1 MNQATVN
8 LSKYLAFFLTQCPK
22 HYTIKGED
30 DKKKVLMLRNSPK
43 IRVETDIF
51 EAETIRFCIWAKTD
65 DMDSMEPRFE
75 MKFDH
80 ISEFVSRD
88 IEGSDVVE
96 ALKVLLKS
104 GATKQPRKSKE
115 EKTLEDFQAEA
126 LKKAEYQKNLRAKM
140 SDEKKEAEKLKR
152 KERDAKRKAEE
163 KKRKAE
169 NIAKAAAEAEA
180 TEAVDNSEEMSENS
194 ETTNGT
200 DEKTEKKKR
209 KNAKKE
215 RVDEYGHDLPEFDIS
230 RGKKAKE
237 PVDPNKVMLR
247 PIEIGDKDGEKTKY
261 YIDPKTNRVYS
272 NDRNKFLVGRYV
284 VSEEHEYS
292 EILKFETVEGTPY
305 LRCSNDDAFI
315 VAQDLS
321 LTKVGDWNENNELEL
336 DEEPEEMFW
345 PAPSGL

>member
-51 EAETIRFCIWAKTD
+51 EVETIRFCIWAKTD

-104 GATKQPRKSKE
+104 GAMKQPRKSKE

-126 LKKAEYQKNLRAKM
+126 LKKAEYQKDFRTKM
-140 SDEKKEAEKLKR
+140 SDEKKEAEKVKR

-169 NIAKAAAEAEA
+169 NIAKAAAEAESA
-180 TEAVDNSEEMSENS
+180 NKSEEMSELS
-194 ETTNGT
+194 ETTDGT

-230 RGKKAKE
+230 WGKKAKE

-247 PIEIGDKDGEKTKY
+247 PIEIGDKDAEKTKY

-272 NDRNKFLVGRYV
+272 NDRNKLLVGRYV
-284 VSEEHEYS
+284 VYDDGEYS
-292 EILKFETVEGTPY
+292 EILKFETVDGTPY
-305 LRCSNDDAFI
+305 LRNGMDEAFI
-315 VAQDLS
+315 VAQDHS
-321 LTKVGDWNENNELEL
+321 LTKVGDWNNDNELEL
-336 DEEPEEMFW
+336 DEEPEEMYI

>member
-1 MNQATVN
+1 
-8 LSKYLAFFLTQCPK
+8 
-22 HYTIKGED
+22 
-30 DKKKVLMLRNSPK
+30 MLRNSPK

-51 EAETIRFCIWAKTD
+51 EGETIRFCIWAKTD

-88 IEGSDVVE
+88 IEGSDVLQ

-104 GATKQPRKSKE
+104 GTTKQPRKSKE

-126 LKKAEYQKNLRAKM
+126 LKKAEYQKNLRAKQ

-180 TEAVDNSEEMSENS
+180 VDNSNININEEMSELS
-194 ETTNGT
+194 AELSAELSVTTDGT
-200 DEKTEKKKR
+200 DQKTDKKKR

-230 RGKKAKE
+230 WGKKSKE
-237 PVDPNKVMLR
+237 PVDANKVLLR
-247 PIEIGDKDGEKTKY
+247 PIEIGDNDGEKTKY

-284 VSEEHEYS
+284 VSDDGGYS
-292 EILKFETVEGTPY
+292 EILKFEIVEETPY
-305 LRCSNDDAFI
+305 LRNGMDEAFI
-315 VAQDLS
+315 VAQDNS
-321 LTKVGDWNENNELEL
+321 LTKVGDWNNENELEL
-336 DEEPEEMFW
+336 DEKPEEKFW